1 MWKLSLT
8 CQPKT
13 NHNQTKEP
21 WALTRR
27 RTASQKTLKKKTRDM
42 KIHAAKREKK
52 MKAGIF
58 CPTKSF
64 KVNILGMHSF
74 WKSILM
80 EWDMAGYLGSAK
92 KNQESP
98 TWFILWFP
106 DPYSHGNQ
114 FWNHTFETHF
124 SKNISKENVGT
135 KAELPWYVL
144 RHRAVNEPSSQAAWF
159 IYSPT

>member
-27 RTASQKTLKKKTRDM
+27 RTECQKTLKKKTRDM
-42 KIHAAKREKK
+42 KIHAAKRKK

-80 EWDMAGYLGSAK
+80 GWDMAGYLGSAK

-106 DPYSHGNQ
+106 DQYSNGNQ
-114 FWNHTFETHF
+114 FWNHTSITPSKHTFEKYFQRKHRDK
-124 SKNISKENVGT
+124 SGT
-135 KAELPWYVL
+135 SL
-144 RHRAVNEPSSQAAWF
+144 
-159 IYSPT
+159 ICT